1 MARKGTTTHM
11 QFEPIRLE
19 RQDDYLRHLAQCG
32 QIASDYSFINL
43 WGWGEE
49 YGLQWAWQDDLV
61 WIRQQDPQPA
71 LWAPVG
77 DWQRIDWPAAL
88 AAAKANADRII
99 RIPEGLIDTL
109 RRNDAL
115 SNMVEETR
123 EHWDYLYSIEELIE
137 LKGNRFHKKKNLLNQ
152 FVKSYEYTYLPFG
165 PDMIDH
171 AMAMQEDWC
180 AWRDCEDVETLASEN
195 QAIARVLDTAQHLQ
209 AITGG
214 SLIVKG
220 IIAAYTI
227 AEIMPDNSLVIHF
240 EKGCP
245 DYKGSYQAINQIF
258 LTKLP
263 KGPTIVNREQDIG
276 DEGLR
281 KAKLSYNPVD
291 FVKKYQIRL

>member
-1 MARKGTTTHM
+1 M

-19 RQDDYLRHLAQCG
+19 RQDDYLRHLSRCG

-77 DWQRIDWPAAL
+77 DWQQTDWPAAL
-88 AAAKANADRII
+88 AAAKADADRII
-99 RIPEGLIDTL
+99 RIPEGLIDIL
-109 RRNDAL
+109 RRDDAL
-115 SNMVEETR
+115 SITAEETR
-123 EHWDYLYSIEELIE
+123 EHWDYLYSIEDLIE

-152 FVKSYEYTYLPFG
+152 FLKSYEYTYLPFG

-180 AWRDCEDVETLASEN
+180 AWRDCEGVETLASEN
-195 QAIARVLDTAQHLQ
+195 EAIARVLDAAQHLQ

-214 SLIVKG
+214 ALIVKG

-291 FVKKYQIRL
+291 FIKKYQIRL